1 MVSCSLV
8 NRVILFPT
16 PRICYF
22 DGSRFKL
29 WRAVLLFLLIR
40 PENEVNLCFFYVALT
55 ENKKSLTIKS
65 LVTLSLQVDTAGC
78 ASATDDLRYVH

>member
-1 MVSCSLV
+1 M
-8 NRVILFPT
+8 
-16 PRICYF
+16 
-22 DGSRFKL
+22 
-29 WRAVLLFLLIR
+29 
-40 PENEVNLCFFYVALT
+40 FFYVALT